1 MYSQI
6 TVQRSLL
13 EVSRNRRPKARAGEG
28 AEDPDD
34 PVLISNPHPPPPS
47 SRTKRTCQS
56 WRQ

>member
-13 EVSRNRRPKARAGEG
+13 EVSRKCRPKARAGEG
-28 AEDPDD
+28 AEDPDAGPD
-34 PVLISNPHPPPPS
+34 FHPPS